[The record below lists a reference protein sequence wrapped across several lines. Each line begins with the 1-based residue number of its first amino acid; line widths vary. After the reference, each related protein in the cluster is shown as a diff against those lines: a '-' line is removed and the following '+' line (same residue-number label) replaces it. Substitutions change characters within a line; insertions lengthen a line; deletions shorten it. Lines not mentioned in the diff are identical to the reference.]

1 MGRSVTITKEAWQNI
16 ANLYGTGEYS
26 YAEIAACAGV
36 SRSTVQLMV
45 TEYRISRQYPEPLE
59 TETIPN
65 NSNGHCRVAG
75 DFTTFGAQYLGCQ
88 ACRFRWW
95 NAFGAP
101 VYCPRCNHQRP
112 AILYRPSAG
121 G

>member
-1 MGRSVTITKEAWQNI
+1 MGTSVTITKEARQNI
-16 ANLYGTGEYS
+16 ANLYATGEYS
-26 YAEIAACAGV
+26 YAEIAA
-36 SRSTVQLMV
+36 
-45 TEYRISRQYPEPLE
+45 
-59 TETIPN
+59 PN

-88 ACRFRWW
+88 ACHFRWW

-112 AILYRPSAG
+112 AILYRPSAT
-121 G
+121 